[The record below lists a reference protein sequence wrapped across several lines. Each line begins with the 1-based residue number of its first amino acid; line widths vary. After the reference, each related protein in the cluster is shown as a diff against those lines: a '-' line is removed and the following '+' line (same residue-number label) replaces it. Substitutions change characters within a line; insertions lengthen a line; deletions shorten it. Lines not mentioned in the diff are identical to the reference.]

1 MFTSNLHTYTHKILD
16 DTTFQC
22 VAPDQNDANGLLA
35 VWINKNQLNVE
46 PYEFDYMSIPI
57 TVAVD
62 GDSEKIYSKVQKI
75 RGF

>member
-1 MFTSNLHTYTHKILD
+1 MFTSRLHTYTHRILD
-16 DTTFQC
+16 DIVFQC
-22 VAPDQNDANGLLA
+22 VAPEQNDANGLLA
-35 VWINKNQLNVE
+35 IWIDKNELDVD

-62 GDSEKIYSKVQKI
+62 GDSNKIYEKVVEI